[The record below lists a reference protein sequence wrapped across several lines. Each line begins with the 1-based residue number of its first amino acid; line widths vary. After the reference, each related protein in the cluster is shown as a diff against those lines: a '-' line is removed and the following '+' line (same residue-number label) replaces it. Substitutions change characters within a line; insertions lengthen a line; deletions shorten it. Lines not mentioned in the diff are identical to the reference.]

1 MSELNKHRNHGL
13 FSDYYLNELL
23 PQRVSEWQDHA
34 LIQKAFIQIKSL
46 YENLKS
52 SLPQQSESQL
62 EEKFIKKILTI
73 LGHVYE
79 VQPTLVGTAVGMK
92 KPDYAL
98 FPNRQA
104 QESVQNVKGKTEFF
118 QQVLAIA
125 EAKKWERPL
134 DKEIKHIEDKDNPS
148 LQMDRYLYYTEVPW
162 GILTNG
168 RYWRLYNRKTS
179 KELDN
184 YFEVDLQ
191 QVLEAE
197 DIEAFKYFYFFF
209 RREAFPEF
217 VEQVYQGSVDYA
229 KELGDNLKEN
239 VYDAL
244 KILAR
249 GFLKTPRN
257 NLDPEKDLK
266 EIHDN
271 CLILLYRIIFLLYA
285 ESPRRGERL
294 LPLDD
299 PVYQKQYSIYALK
312 NKVRDLLTQ
321 KAELSPI
328 KATLWSELKALFA
341 LVNQGSESMGIL
353 KDKFFVPAYNGGLFD
368 EREHEFLEKY
378 VIADLYLAQAI
389 DMLARTPVR
398 GNYEKAFADYGS
410 LQIRHLGSIYE
421 GLLEY
426 KLGIAK
432 EKMVAIS
439 EKGKQKWV
447 KASEAKGKKA
457 IEEVEAGDIYLYTDK
472 GERKATGSYYTPDYI
487 VDYIVHNTLG
497 PILEDLKK
505 QVNGNSTKLIDAI
518 LNLKVLDPAMG
529 SGHFLVA
536 ATDYL
541 ARALVEALGE
551 SEKELEEDDIR
562 WARREIVE
570 RCIFGV
576 DLNPLAVELAK
587 LSLWLATVSKNKPLS
602 FLDHHL
608 RCGNSLIGAT
618 IKNLADLPEI
628 GKKKKRKKGTGQ
640 QLTLL
645 EIIFKKE
652 VNELLNDFER
662 IESLPSETV
671 KQIRDKE
678 KLYEDF
684 RIKVDRFKIVADI
697 WTSRYFGNDLIL
709 ADYKSLQEG
718 LQDEEKWQELA
729 QKEWFQKGVEIAE
742 EKRFFHWELEFPE
755 VFFGTGREPG
765 FDAVIGN
772 PPYVMELR
780 ENKELFRELQI
791 SPIGQKYYEAKM
803 DLFYFFIEHGI
814 DLLKENAR
822 LGFIVQ
828 EYWVS
833 RAHASKLRKK
843 IFEDTIPRILVDFKG
858 FQVFKDATGQHN
870 MIVLFEKSKD
880 KGKTVILSLKHSD
893 MKEEDVIKA
902 LALEPERQDAF
913 EVRKREASELYN
925 TTTDKVYLSESEM
938 SDLQIKLA
946 ERSFNL
952 KDEEIQIGADVHQP
966 FLRAGAISKL
976 PNPTNHQPGEGIF
989 VLSKDE
995 LKKFKWTNDEQE
1007 ILKPFHYAEELEKFS
1022 YAGNT
1027 EHYLIYTPKEVAR
1040 DIEENPSKYPNI
1052 KAHLDKYQKV
1062 ITSDN
1067 KPYGIHRARQPEWF
1081 EDPQKIIGV
1090 RKVKYPTFVIVPEP
1104 YYMDQSVLIIRL
1116 ASHKAYSPYF
1126 CCAVLNSKLAYS
1138 WFSQQKRQGEQLQID
1153 KEVLLHFPIRRIF
1166 FTTLASKLQ
1175 QVVSRLQSLYGRE
1188 QFGKLL
1194 GLIEGCLPKDNNGNF
1209 LVFTRSISVKEAIT
1223 KGYLSQEH
1231 AQAQALTDD
1240 DPSGFDT
1247 NGNPLEHSD
1256 VIHDLLAY
1264 LAEQMIEMNKQ
1275 KNQEIKGF
1283 LAWLENYLGVKID
1296 DLKNKTKIR
1305 EYHEGTIE
1313 LLLEVLDQNR
1323 KAITKINIQGRE
1335 AREQIKTEFEKSI
1348 AKLKPLKDRI
1358 EVTDKLIDQIVYKL
1372 YGLTDE
1378 EIKIVEGSLS
1388 SHPGQTEDGSP
1399 EDD

>member
-34 LIQKAFIQIKSL
+34 LIQKAFSQIKSL

-79 VQPTLVGTAVGMK
+79 VQPTLVSTAVGMK

-98 FPNRQA
+98 FPDVQT
-104 QESVQNVKGKTEFF
+104 QGSVQNLKGKLEFF
-118 QQVLAIA
+118 KKVLAIA

-209 RREAFPEF
+209 RRGAFPEF

-239 VYDAL
+239 VYEAL

-271 CLILLYRIIFLLYA
+271 CLILLYRVIFLLYA

-312 NKVRDLLTQ
+312 NKVRGLLTQ

-341 LVNQGSESMGIL
+341 LVNQGSESMGIP

-378 VIADLYLAQAI
+378 VIADLYLSQAI
-389 DMLARTPVR
+389 DLLARTPVR
-398 GNYEKAFADYGS
+398 GNHEKAFVDYGS

-432 EKMVAIS
+432 EKMVAVS

-457 IEEVEAGDIYLYTDK
+457 IEEVEAGDVYLYTDK

-487 VDYIVHNTLG
+487 VDYIVQNTLG

-652 VNELLNDFER
+652 VNELLKDFER

-684 RIKVDRFKIVADI
+684 RRKVDRFKIVADI
-697 WTSRYFGNDLIL
+697 WTSRYFGNDLGWS
-709 ADYKSLQEG
+709 DYNALQEG
-718 LQDEEKWQELA
+718 LKDEEKWQELA
-729 QKEWFQKGVEIAE
+729 QKEWFQKGVKIAE
-742 EKRFFHWELEFPE
+742 EKHFFHWELEFPE
-755 VFFGTGREPG
+755 VFFGAGREAG

-772 PPYVMELR
+772 PPYVSLDDAEDYYRSFLYNHHADIYDASNDLLYHFIRNGIVLLAAEGSFSMITARYFLEATLAKKLR
-780 ENKELFRELQI
+780 SFIQKNCKINQIVDFGNIDVFATQIPGEDTAVASGVGSKTCIINLSKAAAAENDLLFFVARVLVRNWYGNKEEILHIIQKRLSQGKFDNDSDGILSFRLKNSALSPSSWTLQPPQI
-791 SPIGQKYYEAKM
+791 QHLKTKLEQSSNNFLRDLCKIGQGMVTGRDNCFTVDEETVARLHLEKEA
-803 DLFYFFIEHGI
+803 LRP
-814 DLLKENAR
+814 LLKN
-822 LGFIVQ
+822 
-828 EYWVS
+828 
-833 RAHASKLRKK
+833 
-843 IFEDTIPRILVDFKG
+843 EDIRRYYVR
-858 FQVFKDATGQHN
+858 
-870 MIVLFEKSKD
+870 
-880 KGKTVILSLKHSD
+880 
-893 MKEEDVIKA
+893 
-902 LALEPERQDAF
+902 ERQ
-913 EVRKREASELYN
+913 E
-925 TTTDKVYLSESEM
+925 
-938 SDLQIKLA
+938 
-946 ERSFNL
+946 
-952 KDEEIQIGADVHQP
+952 
-966 FLRAGAISKL
+966 
-976 PNPTNHQPGEGIF
+976 
-989 VLSKDE
+989 
-995 LKKFKWTNDEQE
+995 
-1007 ILKPFHYAEELEKFS
+1007 
-1022 YAGNT
+1022 
-1027 EHYLIYTPKEVAR
+1027 
-1040 DIEENPSKYPNI
+1040 
-1052 KAHLDKYQKV
+1052 
-1062 ITSDN
+1062 
-1067 KPYGIHRARQPEWF
+1067 
-1081 EDPQKIIGV
+1081 
-1090 RKVKYPTFVIVPEP
+1090 
-1104 YYMDQSVLIIRL
+1104 
-1116 ASHKAYSPYF
+1116 
-1126 CCAVLNSKLAYS
+1126 
-1138 WFSQQKRQGEQLQID
+1138 
-1153 KEVLLHFPIRRIF
+1153 
-1166 FTTLASKLQ
+1166 
-1175 QVVSRLQSLYGRE
+1175 
-1188 QFGKLL
+1188 
-1194 GLIEGCLPKDNNGNF
+1194 
-1209 LVFTRSISVKEAIT
+1209 
-1223 KGYLSQEH
+1223 
-1231 AQAQALTDD
+1231 
-1240 DPSGFDT
+1240 
-1247 NGNPLEHSD
+1247 
-1256 VIHDLLAY
+1256 
-1264 LAEQMIEMNKQ
+1264 
-1275 KNQEIKGF
+1275 
-1283 LAWLENYLGVKID
+1283 
-1296 DLKNKTKIR
+1296 
-1305 EYHEGTIE
+1305 
-1313 LLLEVLDQNR
+1313 
-1323 KAITKINIQGRE
+1323 
-1335 AREQIKTEFEKSI
+1335 
-1348 AKLKPLKDRI
+1348 
-1358 EVTDKLIDQIVYKL
+1358 
-1372 YGLTDE
+1372 
-1378 EIKIVEGSLS
+1378 
-1388 SHPGQTEDGSP
+1388 
-1399 EDD
+1399 

>member
-34 LIQKAFIQIKSL
+34 LVQKAFTQIKSL
-46 YENLKS
+46 HENLKS

-79 VQPTLVGTAVGMK
+79 VQPTLVSTAAGMK

-118 QQVLAIA
+118 KQVLAIA

-184 YFEVDLQ
+184 YFEVDLR

-239 VYDAL
+239 VYEAL

-257 NLDPEKDLK
+257 NLDPEKNLK

-312 NKVRDLLTQ
+312 NKVRNSLTL

-341 LVNQGSESMGIL
+341 LVNQGSESMGIP
-353 KDKFFVPAYNGGLFD
+353 KNKFFVPAYNGGLFD

-389 DMLARTPVR
+389 DLLARTPVR
-398 GNYEKAFADYGS
+398 GNHEKAFVDYGS

-457 IEEVEAGDIYLYTDK
+457 IEEVEAGDVYLYTDK

-487 VDYIVHNTLG
+487 VDYIVQNTLG

-618 IKNLADLPEI
+618 IKNLADLPEL
-628 GKKKKRKKGTGQ
+628 GKKKKRKKGTSQ
-640 QLTLL
+640 QLTLF
-645 EIIFKKE
+645 EILFKKE
-652 VNELLNDFER
+652 VNELLKDFER

-671 KQIRDKE
+671 EQIRDKE

-684 RIKVDRFKIVADI
+684 RRKVDRFKIVADL
-697 WTSRYFGNDLIL
+697 WTSRYFGNELGWS
-709 ADYKSLQEG
+709 DYNALQEG
-718 LQDEEKWQELA
+718 LKDEENWQELA
-729 QKEWFQKGVEIAE
+729 QKEWFQKGVGIAE
-742 EKRFFHWELEFPE
+742 EKHFFHWELEFPE
-755 VFFGTGREPG
+755 VFFGTGKEPG

-772 PPYVMELR
+772 PPYVRIQTSDESDKTYISDRYTTAIGSYDVYVIFVEKSLDLLNNNGHFCFIMPNKFINVDYGYRLR
-780 ENKELFRELQI
+780 EIATKSKLIERLVNFGDNQIFPPQTTYTCLFFLTKSREKFMYYEVQPLREVDKELPPILANLDDSSKVYKLNVTTAELAANAWHFFVGPTGDIFRRLSQVGPKLADIVERDFQGVATSDDKVYILEILEEKGDDLVRVFSESLGREIEIERDAVKPLFKGSEI
-791 SPIGQKYYEAKM
+791 SRYYVADNQFCLLHPYKISEDEPHLISEAEYKRYWPRAWKY
-803 DLFYFFIEHGI
+803 
-814 DLLKENAR
+814 LKENEQRLRAR
-822 LGFIVQ
+822 EHGKMNHDQWYAYIYPKNLGQFESSKILTQVL
-828 EYWVS
+828 S
-833 RAHASKLRKK
+833 REPAFSLDTEGKYFFVGGGTAGAHGLTIKDSCHLSLYYVLALLNSRLLDVYFDK
-843 IFEDTIPRILVDFKG
+843 ISTRFRGGYRAYTQG
-858 FQVFKDATGQHN
+858 FTGQ
-870 MIVLFEKSKD
+870 L
-880 KGKTVILSLKHSD
+880 
-893 MKEEDVIKA
+893 
-902 LALEPERQDAF
+902 P
-913 EVRKREASELYN
+913 VRSIN
-925 TTTDKVYLSESEM
+925 
-938 SDLQIKLA
+938 
-946 ERSFNL
+946 
-952 KDEEIQIGADVHQP
+952 
-966 FLRAGAISKL
+966 
-976 PNPTNHQPGEGIF
+976 
-989 VLSKDE
+989 
-995 LKKFKWTNDEQE
+995 
-1007 ILKPFHYAEELEKFS
+1007 
-1022 YAGNT
+1022 
-1027 EHYLIYTPKEVAR
+1027 
-1040 DIEENPSKYPNI
+1040 
-1052 KAHLDKYQKV
+1052 
-1062 ITSDN
+1062 
-1067 KPYGIHRARQPEWF
+1067 
-1081 EDPQKIIGV
+1081 
-1090 RKVKYPTFVIVPEP
+1090 
-1104 YYMDQSVLIIRL
+1104 
-1116 ASHKAYSPYF
+1116 
-1126 CCAVLNSKLAYS
+1126 
-1138 WFSQQKRQGEQLQID
+1138 
-1153 KEVLLHFPIRRIF
+1153 
-1166 FTTLASKLQ
+1166 FTTPQEERTRLVKQLIGLYANNSFRQLLE
-1175 QVVSRLQSLYGRE
+1175 QVDML
-1188 QFGKLL
+1188 
-1194 GLIEGCLPKDNNGNF
+1194 LPKDQQGNF
-1209 LVFTRSISVKEAIT
+1209 LAFKEGAT
-1223 KGYLSQEH
+1223 GAEEK
-1231 AQAQALTDD
+1231 
-1240 DPSGFDT
+1240 
-1247 NGNPLEHSD
+1247 SD

-1283 LAWLENYLGVKID
+1283 LAWLENYLGAKID

-1335 AREQIKTEFEKSI
+1335 AREQIKTEFEKSM

-1358 EVTDKLIDQIVYKL
+1358 EATDKLIDQIVYKL

-1378 EIKIVEGSLS
+1378 EIKIVEESLS
-1388 SHPGQTEDGSP
+1388 SQLRQTEDVSP